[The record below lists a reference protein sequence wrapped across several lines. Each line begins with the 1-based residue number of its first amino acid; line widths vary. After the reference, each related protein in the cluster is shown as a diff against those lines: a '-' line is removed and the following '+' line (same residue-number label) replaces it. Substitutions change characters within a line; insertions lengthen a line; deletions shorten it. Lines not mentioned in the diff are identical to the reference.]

1 MRTSD
6 HPHRDAKW
14 TVPNVLTALRMLMA
28 VVAAFCFALH
38 AFEKT
43 AVVFCIVAAL
53 LDAFDGWYARTFSQ
67 CSKLGKHLDPLAD
80 KLLMAV
86 VYTLIAFKMRSAA
99 VWILISLV
107 AIREIG
113 MTLIRVYSVRRH
125 RKFIPANRWGKV
137 KMVLQSTFGVL
148 LISYATFLNGGF
160 GFDRGVVIVP
170 LVVILIISYYSAII
184 YIKSWRKTISTF
196 ESDQSVGV
204 PGASGEVVESGRMVV
219 GE

>member
-1 MRTSD
+1 MS
-6 HPHRDAKW
+6 A
-14 TVPNVLTALRMLMA
+14 
-28 VVAAFCFALH
+28 VAALFFATH

-86 VYTLIAFKMRSAA
+86 VYTLIAIKMRSAA
-99 VWILISLV
+99 VWVLISLV

-113 MTLIRVYSVRRH
+113 MTLIRAYSVRRH
-125 RKFIPANRWGKV
+125 KKFIPANRWGKV
-137 KMVLQSTFGVL
+137 KMVLQSTFGVV
-148 LISYATFLNGGF
+148 LIYYATFLNGGYDF
-160 GFDRGVVIVP
+160 ARGVVVVP
-170 LVVILIISYYSAII
+170 LIVILIISYYSAII
-184 YIKSWRKTISTF
+184 YINTWRKTISTF
-196 ESDQSVGV
+196 EREQVVGV
-204 PGASGEVVESGRMVV
+204 AEAPGDVVESGRMVV